1 MALLVTNQGEIE
13 SLRNLLN
20 ANQAIPRNLILKL
33 YSTDTY
39 PAESDTPSQ
48 TRYFEP
54 YNGTSPF
61 GIGYGSA
68 PTTGYHQV
76 INNRTD
82 QDYSSQYGILLNG
95 NRWAIATEASAVTTV
110 NGDGTTGTYLITVA
124 SNAGIKKGDYVTG
137 PVNTVGTGAYVVDID
152 GTTLNLSVKNAGTFA
167 AQSLSFGAGRTTASY
182 PEQTFEFSGAAGDIY
197 GYYLARANNMPVTL
211 AGVQDAAQIT
221 AATTVSKTGVRG
233 NQGTAII
240 TLAAVTNTT
249 TITGTAGEF
258 EITVGATT
266 GIAVGQRVTGTGIA
280 TGARVA
286 GIAGTT
292 IYLTKANSG
301 AVSGNGDFRVEVAAD
316 LAKGMAVS
324 QSGTAGVIGGA
335 PDAIDANTVIIGIDR
350 ETEDEDGTVDVY
362 LNNLLL
368 ENIAPASGNDEVEFD
383 FSKVT
388 FAGHGLVVGDVVYI
402 DQGTTNNTTTP
413 GTYTVHTATANE
425 FTCEPALD
433 GGGAGA
439 AGVATV
445 YNSIFFAERFTNGPY
460 SIQNAGDQ
468 IKVTLNVSLD

>member
-33 YSTDTY
+33 YTTDTY
-39 PAESDTPSQ
+39 PSESDTPSQ

-82 QDYSSQYGILLNG
+82 QDYTSQYGILLNG
-95 NRWAIATEASAVTTV
+95 NRWGIATEASAVTTV
-110 NGDGTTGTYLITVA
+110 SGDGTTGTYLITVA

-137 PVNTVGTGAYVVDID
+137 PINTVGTGAYVVDID
-152 GTTLNLSVKNAGTFA
+152 GTILNLSVKNAGTFT

-197 GYYLARANNMPVTL
+197 GYYLARGNNMPVTL
-211 AGVQDAAQIT
+211 AGVSDAAQIT
-221 AATTVSKTGVRG
+221 AGNTISKTGVRG
-233 NQGTAII
+233 NQGTSVI

-258 EITVGATT
+258 EIAVGSTT
-266 GIAVGQRVTGTGIA
+266 GLAVGQRLTGTGVA
-280 TGARVA
+280 AGARIA

-292 IYLTKANSG
+292 VYLDTANSG
-301 AVSGNGDFRVEVAAD
+301 AVSGSGDFKVEVSSD
-316 LAKGMAVS
+316 LAKGMIVS
-324 QSGTAGVIGGA
+324 QSGTAGVVGGA
-335 PDAIDANTVIIGIDR
+335 PDAIDAATVIIGIDR
-350 ETEDEDGTVDVY
+350 ETESVDGTVVLY

-383 FSKVT
+383 YSKVT
-388 FAGHGLVVGDVVYI
+388 FAGHGLVVGDVVYV

-413 GTYTVHTATANE
+413 GTYTVHTASSSE

-439 AGVATV
+439 AGVATI